1 MSNIML
7 VKLQEKHFEKLFKFE
22 LENRGYF
29 EEMVPSRGDDY
40 YNLETFIQRNK
51 ALIDEQDQG
60 LSFFYL
66 IMNQEGVVLGRMN
79 LVDIEQPKRRGHVG
93 YRVGKA
99 YTGKGIAN
107 KALRILLDT
116 TNQLGIR
123 QISAKTTTINI
134 ASRKILEKNE
144 FQYIETAKDEFK
156 MNGHLLSFIYY
167 RWEKS

>member
-1 MSNIML
+1 
-7 VKLQEKHFEKLFKFE
+7 
-22 LENRGYF
+22 
-29 EEMVPSRGDDY
+29 
-40 YNLETFIQRNK
+40 
-51 ALIDEQDQG
+51 
-60 LSFFYL
+60 
-66 IMNQEGVVLGRMN
+66 MNQEGVVLGRMN

-156 MNGHLLSFIYY
+156 MNGHLSSFIYY

>member
-1 MSNIML
+1 
-7 VKLQEKHFEKLFKFE
+7 
-22 LENRGYF
+22 
-29 EEMVPSRGDDY
+29 
-40 YNLETFIQRNK
+40 
-51 ALIDEQDQG
+51 
-60 LSFFYL
+60 
-66 IMNQEGVVLGRMN
+66 MNQEGVVLGRMN

-144 FQYIETAKDEFK
+144 FNILKQPK
-156 MNGHLLSFIYY
+156 MNL
-167 RWEKS
+167 K

>member
-22 LENRGYF
+22 LENKGYF

-40 YNLETFIQRNK
+40 YNLETFIQKNK

-60 LSFFYL
+60 LSYFYL

-156 MNGHLLSFIYY
+156 MNGHLSSFIYY